1 MNQALTLGQQLA
13 LSASKQLATSYTDPR
28 TEALDL
34 ESKDVRAAAHLTM
47 LVDSVKSAIRQQVA
61 DNFFKGSTLTIVTH
75 KVMSTAPCFDIL
87 KHRILVQS
95 LVRSDSKTT
104 TVWESFLNWLHDE
117 GLSLDIE
124 EKRSD
129 DTVRP
134 WYELT
139 VRIKA

>member
-13 LSASKQLATSYTDPR
+13 QSATKQLAVSYTDPR
-28 TEALDL
+28 TEALDI
-34 ESKDVRAAAHLTM
+34 ESKDVRAAAHLAM
-47 LVDSVKSAIRQQVA
+47 LVDSVKSAIRQQIA
-61 DNFFKGSTLTIVTH
+61 DNLFKGSTLTIVTH

-87 KHRILVQS
+87 MHRILVLHS
-95 LVRSDSKTT
+95 SVPSATT
-104 TVWESFLNWLHDE
+104 TVWESFLNWLRDE

-124 EKRSD
+124 KKHSGE
-129 DTVRP
+129 TVRP